1 MRDMTIQ
8 IGQKEYNLKYTI
20 RALFL
25 FERITKK
32 PFTANNLEDQFIF
45 FFCLILA
52 SNPDTELTFE
62 EFIEAVDNGDLDVSE
77 INKFVAEQ
85 QKKQEELA
93 AKKTAESS
101 KKKPSKKKSQ

>member
-1 MRDMTIQ
+1 MTIK
-8 IGQKEYNLKYTI
+8 IKDKEYNLKYTI

-32 PFTANNLEDQFIF
+32 PFAANNLEDQFIF

-52 SNPDTELTFE
+52 SNPETDLTFE
-62 EFIEAVDNGDLDVSE
+62 EFIEAVDQGDLDITA

-85 QKKQEELA
+85 QQKQEELA
-93 AKKTAESS
+93 AKKSAESS
-101 KKKPSKKKSQ
+101 KKKPVKKN